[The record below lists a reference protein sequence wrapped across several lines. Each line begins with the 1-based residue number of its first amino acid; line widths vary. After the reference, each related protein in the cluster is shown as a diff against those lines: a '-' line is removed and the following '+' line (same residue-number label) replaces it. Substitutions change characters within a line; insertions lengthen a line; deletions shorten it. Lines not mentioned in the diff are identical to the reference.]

1 MGMGAGIVAP
11 MALQCEDL
19 DDLSARSAAGLF
31 PRVTTW
37 IGFPRDQVLR
47 RYMLDFVSLFAPHW
61 PARLIEEAA
70 NADSQDTVD
79 RIAAEL
85 TLPLRNGCVGTIQA
99 AA

>member
-1 MGMGAGIVAP
+1 
-11 MALQCEDL
+11 
-19 DDLSARSAAGLF
+19 
-31 PRVTTW
+31 
-37 IGFPRDQVLR
+37 
-47 RYMLDFVSLFAPHW
+47 MLDFVSLFAPHW

-85 TLPLRNGCVGTIQA
+85 TLPLRNGCVGEIQA